1 MSSCWPSLYFTLGKS
16 SHIVFYSSEWDISQ
30 KKCILY
36 PPRAPCLQSS
46 DLSLHIHLQSSL
58 WNAPT
63 LTFWRAFS
71 VHIQSAGGPVRSAC
85 WFIQPTEKAAIK
97 GRESAACWL
106 GRNKN
111 TPFHSWMG
119 FFFLNQPF
127 PLYCCPTSS
136 HFHSTERT
144 KMCRSPGLR
153 LVCVCFFHLNPEATL
168 TEFGQDY
175 DAHLANRGEDLDRD
189 WRVNLSLQQ
198 SGVKWKNFWGMCF
211 THVLRV
217 PDEWNLT
224 QDSAIFIRRY
234 QNSPDDNKLV
244 LVSCWFVLYSV
255 I

>member
-71 VHIQSAGGPVRSAC
+71 VHIQSAGGSVRSAC

-119 FFFLNQPF
+119 FFFFFKSTISSLLLSHLISFPFYRENQNVQEPW
-127 PLYCCPTSS
+127 T
-136 HFHSTERT
+136 
-144 KMCRSPGLR
+144 
-153 LVCVCFFHLNPEATL
+153 
-168 TEFGQDY
+168 
-175 DAHLANRGEDLDRD
+175 
-189 WRVNLSLQQ
+189 
-198 SGVKWKNFWGMCF
+198 
-211 THVLRV
+211 
-217 PDEWNLT
+217 
-224 QDSAIFIRRY
+224 
-234 QNSPDDNKLV
+234 
-244 LVSCWFVLYSV
+244 
-255 I
+255 